1 MNTPAISKAISLSSS
16 LKMVS
21 PIHLSGFEGKRLG
34 KRTGNALEFA
44 EYRDYQPGDDIR
56 RLDWG
61 VFARKEQ
68 LMVRQFNE
76 EVDPRCDIILDC
88 SASMVVPAE
97 KADYAVGLA
106 ALLSQAA
113 SNAGFSFAL
122 WYANQTWRKEE
133 QPERPLEWSDIAF
146 DSPASPGETIYSFSG
161 KMHQRGIR
169 IVISD
174 FLWPHPPSRFLRRIC
189 DGAQKSWL
197 LRMDF
202 PVHLSP
208 QNLGMASITDAE
220 TGEARECVLDE
231 QMMKRYNQLRSNHL
245 EMWNREAAHVGVD
258 ILDLPLDALTK
269 DLATTLLIQNN
280 LLTI

>member
-1 MNTPAISKAISLSSS
+1 
-16 LKMVS
+16 MVS

>member
-1 MNTPAISKAISLSSS
+1 MNTTAISKALSLSSN
-16 LKMVS
+16 LKLVS

-88 SASMVVPAE
+88 SASMAIPRE
-97 KADYAVGLA
+97 KADYAVGLV

-122 WYANQTWRKEE
+122 WYANQNWRREE
-133 QPERPLEWSDIAF
+133 HPERPIEWPDIAF
-146 DSPASPGETIYSFSG
+146 DSPTSPGETIYSFSG

-174 FLWPHPPSRFLRRIC
+174 FLWTLPPSLFLRRIC

-202 PVHLSP
+202 PVHLTP
-208 QNLGMASITDAE
+208 QDLGMASITDAE
-220 TGEARECVLDE
+220 TGEARECLLDE
-231 QMMKRYNQLRSNHL
+231 GMVRRYNQLRGNHL
-245 EMWNREAAHVGVD
+245 EMWNREAAHSGVD
-258 ILDLPLDALTK
+258 ILDLPLEALTH
-269 DLATTLLIQNN
+269 DLATNLLIQNN